1 MSSLSDQVE
10 VKVARANRAF
20 TRSRRIVA
28 SATDDL
34 QDHQRWLDQH
44 RLAWTEDLKRGHRLL
59 KRKQLIWSCKRLA
72 VGLLLLPSFA
82 FISLLRRAV
91 WIVPVLTDWL
101 AIGLSRVN
109 EALHD
114 LARLMKERQS
124 RLLLRFTTHPQLQA
138 RIRGL
143 DGTLWN
149 AKAAHARVRLP
160 ARIVAE
166 IGEVTGGASAATFAR
181 LARPVGGRSLARACG
196 LVIVGLIAAAS
207 VRVTVT
213 GLTDGNPVQGS
224 SSTFTPPAAA
234 MPTVPIA
241 QLSRRSISNTSVA
254 GFRVLHSGLVPEPQP
269 LSAPTIAS
277 MMLVTNPAAVAPTE
291 QEAFDT
297 PIVEKSLGV
306 KPQVKPKLKR
316 KLAKR
321 ETQPQQLPWWH
332 QLPWI
337 QVR

>member
-1 MSSLSDQVE
+1 LSDQVE

-101 AIGLSRVN
+101 AIRLSRVN
-109 EALHD
+109 EAIQR
-114 LARLMKERQS
+114 LARLMKKRQS
-124 RLLLRFTTHPQLQA
+124 RLLLRFTRHPQFQT

-149 AKAAHARVRLP
+149 AKAAHARLRLP
-160 ARIVAE
+160 ARMVGE
-166 IGEVTGGASAATFAR
+166 IREVPDETSAVTFAR
-181 LARPVGGRSLARACG
+181 LARPLEGRSLACAGG

-207 VRVTVT
+207 VCVTLT
-213 GLTDGNPVQGS
+213 GLSDENPVQGS
-224 SSTFTPPAAA
+224 SSTSTPPAAA

-254 GFRVLHSGLVPEPQP
+254 GFRVLDSGLVPDPQP

-277 MMLVTNPAAVAPTE
+277 MMLVRSPAAVTPTE
-291 QEAFDT
+291 QEALDT
-297 PIVEKSLGV
+297 PIVGESLGV
-306 KPQVKPKLKR
+306 KPQIKPKLKR

-321 ETQPQQLPWWH
+321 ETQSRQLPWWH

-337 QVR
+337 RVR

>member
-44 RLAWTEDLKRGHRLL
+44 RLAWTKDLKRGHRLL

-91 WIVPVLTDWL
+91 SIVPVLTDWL
-101 AIGLSRVN
+101 AIGLSRGN
-109 EALHD
+109 EAIHD

-124 RLLLRFTTHPQLQA
+124 RLPLRFTRHPKLQA

-149 AKAAHARVRLP
+149 AKAAHMRLRLP
-160 ARIVAE
+160 AGMVGE
-166 IGEVTGGASAATFAR
+166 IREVPDGTSAVTFAR
-181 LARPVGGRSLARACG
+181 LARPLEGRSLACAG
-196 LVIVGLIAAAS
+196 GVVIVGLIAAAS
-207 VRVTVT
+207 VHVTLT
-213 GLTDGNPVQGS
+213 GLTDENPVQGS
-224 SSTFTPPAAA
+224 STSTLPAAA

-241 QLSRRSISNTSVA
+241 QLSRRSLSNTSVA
-254 GFRVLHSGLVPEPQP
+254 GFRVLHPGLVPDPQP
-269 LSAPTIAS
+269 LSASTIAS
-277 MMLVTNPAAVAPTE
+277 MMLVTSPAAVTPTE
-291 QEAFDT
+291 QEALDT
-297 PIVEKSLGV
+297 PIVGESLGV
-306 KPQVKPKLKR
+306 KPQMKPKLKR

-321 ETQPQQLPWWH
+321 ETQSQQLPWWH